1 MNNFLKIIFTLLV
14 CFLQGCTQGESSEK
28 DTELANELCECIEKS
43 EVVNEYS
50 ASFFERD
57 YSEQGKD
64 SLDQMLKERD
74 EYCEKFQNLHPTK
87 LQNAAKDCELLE
99 NKTDSTPQTN

>member
-1 MNNFLKIIFTLLV
+1 MIRVLKYFVLVFLFGLSFACSDSDK
-14 CFLQGCTQGESSEK
+14 Q
-28 DTELANELCECIEKS
+28 LAEELCECIKQGEIA
-43 EVVNEYS
+43 NEYS

-74 EYCEKFQNLHPTK
+74 EVCEKFIDMHPND
-87 LQNAAKDCELLE
+87 LQKAAEDCELLDFE
-99 NKTDSTPQTN
+99 TDSIHRTN